1 MAWARNRRRERT
13 RTGLAAIF
21 GLLGILYALV
31 FAVGRSGNN
40 ETPAASGRIELLR
53 AADGGSAPPG
63 AGATPVSVT
72 GSLAITTVAGS
83 TPNLFGGSRASR
95 CNAGQLP
102 GALLTEVVLLRDTR
116 VTGVRSGLAPF
127 QAVLERGARCWST
140 NPASPGCAA
149 RGSCRCGRPNP
160 SPPRPTSS
168 ALAWPGF
175 DPAALTVVVAAARVD
190 AFTLVNLDGS
200 GLEPIRRAPGERP

>member
-31 FAVGRSGNN
+31 FTVGRSGNG
-40 ETPAASGRIELLR
+40 ETAFASGRIELLR
-53 AADGGSAPPG
+53 AADGGGAAPG
-63 AGATPVSVT
+63 AGATRMSFA
-72 GSLAITTVAGS
+72 GSLSITSVAGS

-127 QAVLERGARCWST
+127 QAVLERGSAVLVDESGVPRLRCAGLIPLRPPL
-140 NPASPGCAA
+140 PASSTPDFVGV
-149 RGSCRCGRPNP
+149 
-160 SPPRPTSS
+160 
-168 ALAWPGF
+168 AWPGF
-175 DPAALTVVVAAARVD
+175 NPAALTVVVAVTRVD
-190 AFTLVNLDGS
+190 AFSLVNLDGS